1 MTLALY
7 VYKVGNTVINVNE
20 QRKNQRFDL
29 KLPFEIIRTGTN
41 AKTAGETRN
50 MSSSGV
56 LFTSDTSVQIGEPI
70 EYLITFPKPANSRT
84 EVRLRCV
91 GTVLRQDPEARFAA
105 TLERYEFV
113 RGH

>member
-1 MTLALY
+1 
-7 VYKVGNTVINVNE
+7 VNKVNE
-20 QRKNQRFDL
+20 QRKNQRFEL

-41 AKTAGETRN
+41 TKMVGETKN
-50 MSSSGV
+50 VSSSGV

-70 EYLITFPKPANSRT
+70 EYLITFPRPAGSKS

-91 GTVLRQDPEARFAA
+91 GTVLRQDPESKFAA

-113 RGH
+113 RSR